1 MEIMSL
7 RPGFIRVVKRNNN
20 NKLYNR
26 LNGFIIF
33 ISITGILISKIEG
46 KYWTAVFTY
55 RGKKIRIISVRRAR
69 KNEKE
74 IYES

>member
-7 RPGFIRVVKRNNN
+7 TPGFIRVVKRNNN

-55 RGKKIRIISVRRAR
+55 RGKKNKNNIS
-69 KNEKE
+69 EKGKKK
-74 IYES
+74 